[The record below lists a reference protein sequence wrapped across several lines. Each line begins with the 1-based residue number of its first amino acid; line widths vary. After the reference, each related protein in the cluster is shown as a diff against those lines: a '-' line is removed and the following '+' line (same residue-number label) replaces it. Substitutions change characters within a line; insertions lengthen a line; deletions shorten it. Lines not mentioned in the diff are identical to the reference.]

1 MFYVNKKKKPALKV
15 GDILFC
21 WDEELGRSITG
32 IILRL
37 VENKKLNDYDV
48 YIRWNDPFVAM
59 QKASYAETLHFI
71 KMGLWKISLHALK
84 NKKKKV

>member
-1 MFYVNKKKKPALKV
+1 MFYTKKKKAPSLNA

-32 IILRL
+32 FILRI
-37 VENKKLNDYDV
+37 VENKKLNDHDV

-59 QKASYAETLHFI
+59 QRASYAESLMFI
-71 KMGLWKISLHALK
+71 RAGLWKYRIMS
-84 NKKKKV
+84 

>member
-1 MFYVNKKKKPALKV
+1 MFYVNRRKKLALNV

-37 VENKKLNDYDV
+37 VENEKLNDYDV

-59 QKASYAETLHFI
+59 QKASYTETLHLI
-71 KMGLWKISLHALK
+71 KMGFWKISLHALR